1 MSEELHALDVDIAS
15 ARAAAARGRDGTLSF
30 KHQERESA
38 RVYGEP
44 VRLSD
49 GARIVIRPIEPE
61 DAGELRRGLRRLS
74 ALTAYRRFRAHI
86 TTVSADQ
93 LDFLTR
99 NDHVRHEA
107 LAALDPEVGS
117 VVGVVRYVCDP
128 AQPAQAELT
137 YVVADAWQRRG
148 VGSALIDRLAT
159 HARAAGVERF
169 IVTTLAVDAPA
180 RRLLTEWP
188 NRSANATTTASS
200 RPQHDCDRRPASIP
214 ATPTPHTHLRRAEP
228 TARPETR
235 APASAHPAPAEL
247 DNSGWLSF
255 EASNHRLPTRSRRG

>member
-1 MSEELHALDVDIAS
+1 MSSGQPDSWRHELALLGEELHALDVDIAR

-30 KHQERESA
+30 RHQERESA

-61 DAGELRRGLRRLS
+61 DAGELRRGLKRLS

-86 TTVSADQ
+86 TTASPDQ
-93 LDFLTR
+93 WDFLTR
-99 NDHVRHEA
+99 IDHVRHEA
-107 LAALDPEVGS
+107 LGALDPKVGS

-137 YVVADAWQRRG
+137 YVVADAWQHRG

-159 HARAAGVERF
+159 RARAAGVERF
-169 IVTTLAVDAPA
+169 IVTTLAVDARA
-180 RRLLTEWP
+180 RRLLTRVAEP
-188 NRSANATTTASS
+188 IGERDQDGVIETTARL
-200 RPQHDCDRRPASIP
+200 RPPASQHPSNPDGPHASP
-214 ATPTPHTHLRRAEP
+214 AR
-228 TARPETR
+228 
-235 APASAHPAPAEL
+235 
-247 DNSGWLSF
+247 
-255 EASNHRLPTRSRRG
+255 